1 MAYLKHTR
9 LFEYS
14 NKNASY
20 PETRREFARESQLND
35 IISAP
40 VMRTLVEWSEY
51 DLVELLQMMWNDAVK
66 DWLRPKDRV
75 ESS

>member
-1 MAYLKHTR
+1 MVNLDLNPDWTLSSGVDRSMAYLKHTR

-40 VMRTLVEWSEY
+40 VMRTLVE
-51 DLVELLQMMWNDAVK
+51 
-66 DWLRPKDRV
+66 
-75 ESS
+75 